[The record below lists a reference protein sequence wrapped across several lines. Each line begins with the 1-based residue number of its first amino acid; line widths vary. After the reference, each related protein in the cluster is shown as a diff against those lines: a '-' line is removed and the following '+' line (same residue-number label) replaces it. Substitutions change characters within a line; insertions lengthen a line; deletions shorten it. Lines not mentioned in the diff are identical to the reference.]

1 MMDRAI
7 DLSPRRPD
15 IAAHEIDD
23 GCSDIAWS
31 EVTCG
36 GRLTIDLGAIVRN
49 YRALTA
55 QAPGARV
62 AAVVKAN
69 AYGLGAGR
77 VAPVLAA
84 AGCDTFFVAQVQEG
98 IQLRRNLPTTRILVL
113 NGAAPGAEAACLAH
127 RLEPVLNGWDAFEAW
142 SRAARIADVRGP
154 CAVQFDTGMARFGF
168 ALADA
173 ERLSARI
180 ARTDHMTVGLVMNHL
195 ACADTPEDPANPAQR
210 DAMTALRPIFPRAA
224 FSLAASSGIF
234 LGQSYHF
241 DLVRPG
247 AALYGVAPVPGD
259 TNPMAPAVRLE
270 GRVVQVRTVPGGT
283 GIGYGHAARA
293 PGPMRL
299 ATLAAGYADGLSR
312 SLSGRGSAWLHGL
325 RLPVVGRVSMD
336 SIVVDVSQAPDG
348 AVAHGDFLDLI
359 GPANGVDGVGKEAG
373 TIGYEVLTSLGHRY
387 ARRYL
392 G

>member
-1 MMDRAI
+1 M
-7 DLSPRRPD
+7 
-15 IAAHEIDD
+15 EEFDD
-23 GCSDIAWS
+23 GTCESRS
-31 EVTCG
+31 EASCG
-36 GRLTIDLGAIVRN
+36 GRLTIDLGAILRN
-49 YRALTA
+49 YRALITRA
-55 QAPGARV
+55 SGARV
-62 AAVVKAN
+62 AAVVKAD

-77 VAPVLAA
+77 VAPMLAS

-98 IQLRRNLPTTRILVL
+98 IALRRDLPTTRILVL

-142 SRAARIADVRGP
+142 SRAARIAGLRGT

-180 ARTDHMTVGLVMNHL
+180 ASTDHMTVGLVMSHL

-210 DAMTALRPIFPRAA
+210 DAMTALRPIFPTAA

-234 LGQSYHF
+234 LGSSYHL

-259 TNPMAPAVRLE
+259 ANPMAPVVRLE
-270 GRVVQVRTVPGGT
+270 SRVVQVRTVPGGT

-299 ATLAAGYADGLSR
+299 ATLAVGYADGLPR
-312 SLSGRGSAWLHGL
+312 SLSGRGSAWLQGL

-336 SIVVDVSQAPDG
+336 SLVVDVSRAPEG

-373 TIGYEVLTSLGHRY
+373 TIGYEVLTSLGRRY

-392 G
+392 A

>member
-1 MMDRAI
+1 MECAI
-7 DLSPRRPD
+7 DPSPCRPD
-15 IAAHEIDD
+15 IASHEIDD
-23 GCSDIAWS
+23 GYSEIALV
-31 EVTCG
+31 EATCG

-49 YRALTA
+49 YQALTA

-62 AAVVKAN
+62 AAVVKAD

-84 AGCDTFFVAQVQEG
+84 VGCDTFFVAQVQEG
-98 IQLRRNLPTTRILVL
+98 IDLRRDLPMARIFVL

-127 RLEPVLNGWDAFEAW
+127 RLEPVLNGWDALEAW
-142 SRAARIADVRGP
+142 SRAARIAGFRGP

-168 ALADA
+168 ARSDA

-180 ARTDHMTVGLVMNHL
+180 AQSDMTVGLVMSHL
-195 ACADTPEDPANPAQR
+195 ACADTPGDPANPAQR
-210 DAMTALRPIFPRAA
+210 DAIMALRPIFPRAA

-234 LGQSYHF
+234 LGSSYHL

-247 AALYGVAPVPGD
+247 AALYGVSPVPGNA
-259 TNPMAPAVRLE
+259 NPMAPVVRLE
-270 GRVVQVRTVPGGT
+270 SRVVQVRTVPGGT

-299 ATLAAGYADGLSR
+299 ATLAVGYADGFPR

-336 SIVVDVSQAPDG
+336 SIVVDVSRAPDG
-348 AVAHGDFLDLI
+348 TVAYGDFLDLI

-373 TIGYEVLTSLGHRY
+373 TIGYEVLTSLGRRY

>member
-1 MMDRAI
+1 MDCSI
-7 DLSPRRPD
+7 DPSPRRRSVVAD
-15 IAAHEIDD
+15 EIDD
-23 GCSDIAWS
+23 GYSDDARS
-31 EVTCG
+31 EATCG
-36 GRLTIDLGAIVRN
+36 GRLTIDLGAIARN

-55 QAPGARV
+55 RASGARV
-62 AAVVKAN
+62 AAVVKAD

-98 IQLRRNLPTTRILVL
+98 LALRRDLPTSRILVL
-113 NGAAPGAEAACLAH
+113 NGAASGAEAACLVH
-127 RLEPVLNGWDAFEAW
+127 RLEPVLNGWEAFEAW
-142 SRAARIADVRGP
+142 SRATRIAGCRGP
-154 CAVQFDTGMARFGF
+154 CAIQFDTGMARFGF

-173 ERLSARI
+173 GRLAARI
-180 ARTDHMTVGLVMNHL
+180 PRTDQITVGLVMSHL
-195 ACADTPEDPANPAQR
+195 ACADIPEHPANPAQR
-210 DAMTALRPIFPRAA
+210 QAMTALRPLFPTAV

-234 LGQSYHF
+234 LGQSYHL

-247 AALYGVAPVPGD
+247 AALYGVAPVPGEA
-259 TNPMAPAVRLE
+259 NPLGPVVRLE
-270 GRVVQVRTVPGGT
+270 GRVVQVRTVSGGT

-293 PGPMRL
+293 PGPMHL
-299 ATLAAGYADGLSR
+299 ATLAVGYADGFPR

-336 SIVVDVSQAPDG
+336 SLVVDVSRAPEG

-373 TIGYEVLTSLGHRY
+373 TIGYEVLTSLGRRY

-392 G
+392 V

>member
-1 MMDRAI
+1 MHNAI
-7 DLSPRRPD
+7 DLSPRRLGIVAD
-15 IAAHEIDD
+15 ETDD
-23 GCSDIAWS
+23 GNSDRAWS
-31 EVTCG
+31 EATCG

-49 YRALTA
+49 YRALTSRA
-55 QAPGARV
+55 SGARV
-62 AAVVKAN
+62 AAVVKAD

-84 AGCDTFFVAQVQEG
+84 AGCDTFFVAQVEEG
-98 IQLRRNLPTTRILVL
+98 IALRRDLPTGRVLVL
-113 NGAAPGAEAACLAH
+113 NGAASGAEAACLAY
-127 RLEPVLNGWDAFEAW
+127 RLEPVLNGWDAFDAW
-142 SRAARIADVRGP
+142 SRETRIAGFRGP
-154 CAVQFDTGMARFGF
+154 CAIQFDTGMARFGF
-168 ALADA
+168 ALAEA
-173 ERLSARI
+173 EHLSTRI
-180 ARTDHMTVGLVMNHL
+180 ARTDHMKVGLVMSHL
-195 ACADTPEDPANPAQR
+195 ACADTPEDPANTAQR
-210 DAMTALRPIFPRAA
+210 DAITALRTIFPRAA

-234 LGQSYHF
+234 LGSSYHL

-259 TNPMAPAVRLE
+259 ANPMRPVVRME

-299 ATLAAGYADGLSR
+299 ATLAVGYADGLPR

-336 SIVVDVSQAPDG
+336 SLVVDVSRAPDG
-348 AVAHGDFLDLI
+348 AVAYGDFLDLI

-373 TIGYEVLTSLGHRY
+373 TIGYEVLTSLGRRY